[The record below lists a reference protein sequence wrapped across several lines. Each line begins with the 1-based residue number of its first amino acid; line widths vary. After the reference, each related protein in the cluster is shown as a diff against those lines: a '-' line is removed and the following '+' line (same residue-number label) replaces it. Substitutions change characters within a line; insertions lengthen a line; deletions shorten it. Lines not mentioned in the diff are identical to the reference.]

1 MKWLVLAALVL
12 LTPRTGEAEFRSLEV
27 ESLRITIDTDWGT
40 RAAPGYLPV
49 RFDITNLT
57 EARVIEVIGQ
67 GARYSRTARF
77 GAWANARVVRS
88 IRLARGDRV
97 RFTMSIPISAE
108 SENYRFEIQENGK
121 TLQSFGYSGI
131 QSATPGAHASALIV
145 ADRSSPLGGVAAGLL
160 RPASGGSPFV
170 MSTHGSTPMLDF
182 QLEPSRLPANWLGYT
197 SLRAVVIGPQEWA
210 ALDDAQRG
218 ALLTWTACGGDLILA
233 ADADMPLA
241 GGGHRAPDARP
252 GGEPRKYFFGRI
264 HRYPIASMM
273 PARLQSVISD
283 TEKWQDA
290 HWALPVNRALSWN
303 VIDVH
308 GFRLAIP
315 GVSGIPTRAYLSILV
330 VFSVLIGPVNYW
342 LLWRRR
348 RLVLFVLTAPVISA
362 LFIVFLAGYVV
373 AAEGFHVSGRAVTFT
388 MLDQARK
395 QAVTRGSSSLYAAG
409 MTPGGGL
416 RFPSDVAVYPLGTDG
431 EGSRDALN
439 LDLTE
444 TQQFTS
450 GVIQARTPTN
460 LEEVAFR
467 QARER
472 LTFDRDASGVRV
484 VNGLGAT
491 VRKLI
496 FKSGGQIYSLDAPL
510 AEGATATLKA
520 GAIVVEDFL
529 PRDVPMP
536 PRFRVLVD
544 SQPEGSY
551 LAVLDRSPFWEP
563 GVTGVIERGSF
574 HLVLG
579 LPDGQPGQPGQ
590 P

>member
-1 MKWLVLAALVL
+1 MRWLALAALVL
-12 LTPRTGEAEFRSLEV
+12 LTPLAGEAGEFRSLEV
-27 ESLRITIDTDWGT
+27 ESLRITIDTDWAT

-49 RFDITNLT
+49 RMDITNLS
-57 EARVIEVIGQ
+57 EARVIDVVADGS
-67 GARYSRTARF
+67 RFSRTARF
-77 GAWANARVVRS
+77 SAWANARVVRS
-88 IRLARGDRV
+88 LRLSRGDRV
-97 RFTMSIPISAE
+97 RFTMPIPISAE

-131 QSATPGAHASALIV
+131 QSATPGANASALIV
-145 ADRSSPLGGVAAGLL
+145 ADRSTALGGVAAGLL
-160 RPASGGSPFV
+160 RPAPTGSPFV

-197 SLRAVVIGPQEWA
+197 SLRAVVIGTEEWS

-218 ALLTWTACGGDLILA
+218 ALLTWTASGGDLILA

-241 GGGHRAPDARP
+241 GGGHRVPDAPP

-264 HRYPIASMM
+264 HRHPVVSIVSAGLPSI
-273 PARLQSVISD
+273 ISD

-303 VIDVH
+303 TIDTH

-395 QAVTRGSSSLYAAG
+395 QAVTRGSASLYAAG

-431 EGSRDALN
+431 EGTRDALN
-439 LDLTE
+439 LDLTDA
-444 TQQFTS
+444 QQFTS

-472 LTFDRDASGVRV
+472 LTFERDASGVRV
-484 VNGLGAT
+484 VNGLGST
-491 VRKLI
+491 VRRLI
-496 FKSGGQIYSLDAPL
+496 FKSGSQIYSLGAPL

-520 GAIVVEDFL
+520 GAIVVEDFV
-529 PRDVPMP
+529 PRDLPMP
-536 PRFRVLVD
+536 PRFLALLAG
-544 SQPEGSY
+544 QPDGSY
-551 LAVLDRSPFWEP
+551 FAVLDRSPFWEP
-563 GVTGVIERGSF
+563 GVSGVIEHGSF
-574 HLVLG
+574 HLVFG
-579 LPDGQPGQPGQ
+579 LPEGQPGQR
-590 P
+590 